1 MADKINLTVSTA
13 DGGNFQKSVSYV
25 NIPTDFGSL
34 GILSGHAP
42 MVCQVAKGRLKF
54 RFDGDEQ
61 GSVIVGSGIATVGD
75 NEVLLLVNE
84 LQY

>member
-1 MADKINLTVSTA
+1 MADKIHLNINTS
-13 DGGNFQKSVSYV
+13 DGASFEKKVSYV
-25 NIPTDFGSL
+25 NVPTDFGSL

-54 RFDGDEQ
+54 KFDDGEQ

-75 NEVLLLVNE
+75 NEVQLLVNE